1 MILVPLRNSFQIFW
15 RAPPPLPSSKY
26 GSPTPLP
33 PPPPLGCCCLNKIT
47 HIENDGWLSQVSLVE
62 LTWLTFSQ
70 AKVSDESVFKIMYEE
85 NYFHTFTSHK
95 YFKTRRHDLFLGI
108 KQNGHSKSPKLTS
121 PGQMSVQFILL
132 PNNNTVEKVRLMS
145 SAKQNRV
152 KQGRRELE
160 MGWDSSAN
168 KIVK

>member
-1 MILVPLRNSFQIFW
+1 MG
-15 RAPPPLPSSKY
+15 A
-26 GSPTPLP
+26 TPLSTFAFKP
-33 PPPPLGCCCLNKIT
+33 YYSYWKRRLHGLLK
-47 HIENDGWLSQVSLVE
+47 LVE

-70 AKVSDESVFKIMYEE
+70 AKVSDESIFKIMYEE

-95 YFKTRRHDLFLGI
+95 YFRTRRHDLFLGI

-121 PGQMSVQFILL
+121 PGQISVQFILL
-132 PNNNTVEKVRLMS
+132 PNNNTEEKARVMS

-152 KQGRRELE
+152 KQGKRE
-160 MGWDSSAN
+160 MGWDTSAN